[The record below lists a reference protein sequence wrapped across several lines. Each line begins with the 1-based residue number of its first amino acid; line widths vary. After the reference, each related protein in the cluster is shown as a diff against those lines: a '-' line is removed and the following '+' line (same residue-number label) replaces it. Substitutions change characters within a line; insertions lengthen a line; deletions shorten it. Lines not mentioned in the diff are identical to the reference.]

1 MTELQKWASAKYAE
15 IVLCGEVVTF
25 AGTVGSYFFTTDATT
40 NANLTVTSTVSPA
53 GNTQWGPVIP
63 TRELSQWQVEG
74 IKRLNK
80 VLSLPQNWDSYG
92 SRPPTQAAANT
103 AMDLLTSIGID
114 YFVAPRVVPVSGG
127 GLQLEWESGTRGLE
141 LEILDDGSVEYL
153 RTERREPRDEGL
165 VHSINDVRPLFLWL
179 LSSDPI
185 EIAA

>member
-1 MTELQKWASAKYAE
+1 
-15 IVLCGEVVTF
+15 
-25 AGTVGSYFFTTDATT
+25 
-40 NANLTVTSTVSPA
+40 
-53 GNTQWGPVIP
+53 
-63 TRELSQWQVEG
+63 
-74 IKRLNK
+74 
-80 VLSLPQNWDSYG
+80 
-92 SRPPTQAAANT
+92 
-103 AMDLLTSIGID
+103 MDLLTSIGID